1 MTTMHDIAYQTS
13 SSQRQLCVLVLDASG
28 SMTEH
33 VPGTSKTRIQLLNDG
48 IRTLHD
54 DLMRDEV
61 ARNRV
66 RLAIVL
72 VGGPQD
78 DAALMMDWTDILDFE
93 PFDFS
98 AGGLT
103 PLAKGMRIGL
113 QIIEQEKHALKSS
126 GITYTRPWMFV
137 MTDGEP
143 TDAPAEWQAATAE
156 CHEAERQRRCNIFP
170 IGVDGANMAVLTQ
183 VSATTPPVQMSAA
196 RFREFFLWLS
206 ASASAASRS
215 SPGDTLQMP
224 TLNAWA
230 NVAS

>member
-1 MTTMHDIAYQTS
+1 MSTIRNIDYANS

-28 SMTEH
+28 SMTET
-33 VPGTSKTRIQLLNDG
+33 VSGTGKTRIQLLNEG
-48 IRTLHD
+48 VRVLHE
-54 DLMRDEV
+54 DLMNDEV

-113 QIIEQEKHALKSS
+113 QIIEQEKQALKSS

-137 MTDGEP
+137 MTDGAP
-143 TDAPAEWQAATAE
+143 TDDAAEWQSATAE
-156 CHEAERQRRCNIFP
+156 CQDAELSKRCNVFP
-170 IGVDGANMAVLTQ
+170 IGVDGADMSVLAQ
-183 VSATTPPVQMSAA
+183 VSTRPPVQMSAA
-196 RFREFFLWLS
+196 KFKEFFLWLS
-206 ASASAASRS
+206 ASTSAASRS
-215 SPGDTLQMP
+215 APNDTVQLP
-224 TLNAWA
+224 AIDSWA
-230 NVAS
+230 NVQA